1 MDLERARSDWQS
13 DGFAILPGYL
23 APEAL
28 APVLGNLD
36 RVFPSAAGF
45 HGGTDERRSR
55 FIGDEFEGIDNF
67 PFASVELSLLA
78 VSDPIVDLARA
89 LLSCDDVRIY
99 SAEAWAKFTGAAN
112 YDQLLHRDYLNHT
125 LVVPTDD
132 LQFQQ
137 VEVFV
142 YLVDV
147 PDDLGPPHLVSQ
159 TLTQGLPAKPNWYPC
174 TNVDD
179 PDSFVSPTGRSDLYE
194 SEISGAGPAGTVIA
208 FQPGTLHRGTGL
220 TAHHGARYSMQLCF
234 RPAGVEWGQR
244 AAWADRSHSN
254 EWYEF
259 VAHATPAQLAL
270 FGFPPPGHAYW
281 TPETLQGVAHR
292 YPGLDISAWKP

>member
-1 MDLERARSDWQS
+1 MR
-13 DGFAILPGYL
+13 
-23 APEAL
+23 
-28 APVLGNLD
+28 PVFTGAQMSAGAVSSETSS
-36 RVFPSAAGF
+36 RGSTTSPSA
-45 HGGTDERRSR
+45 
-55 FIGDEFEGIDNF
+55 
-67 PFASVELSLLA
+67 SVQLSLLA

-179 PDSFVSPTGRSDLYE
+179 PDGFVSPTGRSDLYE

-244 AAWADRSHSN
+244 RSVGRPQPLQRVVRVRRTRHPRPTRTFRLPTARPRLLDSPDAARCRPPIPRLGHLRV
-254 EWYEF
+254 ET
-259 VAHATPAQLAL
+259 VKTRTPRGA
-270 FGFPPPGHAYW
+270 P
-281 TPETLQGVAHR
+281 
-292 YPGLDISAWKP
+292 